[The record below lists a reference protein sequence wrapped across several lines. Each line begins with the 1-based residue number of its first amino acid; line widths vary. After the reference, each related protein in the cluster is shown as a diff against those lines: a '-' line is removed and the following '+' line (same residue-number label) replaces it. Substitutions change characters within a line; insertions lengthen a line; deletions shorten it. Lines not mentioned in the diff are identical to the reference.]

1 MVQKREEYIVDAK
14 GKRIKVLLDI
24 KQYHEILEDPED
36 LRILVERKDEATSPL
51 EEVEARLKA
60 RGLL

>member
-1 MVQKREEYIVDAK
+1 MQKREEYVVDTK
-14 GKRIKVLLDI
+14 GRRRKVLLDI
-24 KQYHEILEDPED
+24 KQYHELLEDLED
-36 LRILVERKDEATSPL
+36 FRILIERKDEDTSPL

>member
-1 MVQKREEYIVDAK
+1 MQKREEYVVDIK
-14 GKRIKVLLDI
+14 GRRRKVLLDI
-24 KQYHEILEDPED
+24 KQYHALLEDLEYF
-36 LRILVERKDEATSPL
+36 RILIERKNEDTSPL